1 MAEVDLNEPDV
12 WCVLSRRE
20 RREALADALADAL
33 GDAPGIV
40 GIEIEAGTVER
51 EFDYTALVETDVGRM
66 RTPLWSHARA
76 TIFCDPSVH
85 PANRR
90 QFAPAIA
97 VARAADRLRRRL
109 AATFALESR
118 GLTVTMAPEDGVERT
133 WAAERSTFRN
143 RTVVTREDRISN
155 AAPDLDLR
163 DLLAHFY
170 TGPSLRLTG
179 EGGDPFLLPAA
190 SETEGPLISL
200 CVACG
205 HWFDGGYENCQDCGA
220 VTDIVVATRPP
231 RRIAD

>member
-1 MAEVDLNEPDV
+1 MAEVDLNEPDE
-12 WCVLSRRE
+12 WCALSLRE
-20 RREALADALADAL
+20 RREALADALSDAL
-33 GDAPGIV
+33 ADAPGIV
-40 GIEIEAGTVER
+40 GIEIEAGTVGR

-76 TIFCDPSVH
+76 TIFCDSSIH

-90 QFAPAIA
+90 QLAPTIA
-97 VARAADRLRRRL
+97 VAHAADRLRRRL

-118 GLTVTMAPEDGVERT
+118 GLTVTMAPEDGVERI

-143 RTVVTREDRISN
+143 RTVVTREDRIAN

-170 TGPSLRLTG
+170 TGPSLRLSSDG
-179 EGGDPFLLPAA
+179 AEPFLLPAA
-190 SETEGPLISL
+190 ADVEGPLISL

-205 HWFDGGYENCQDCGA
+205 HWFDGSYPTCQDCGA
-220 VTDIVVATRPP
+220 TTDVVVATRPP
-231 RRIAD
+231 QRIAD